1 MTVEIITVEI
11 LPLNTAIQPSKHCF
25 LEARKHLKLSPMGYC
40 CLSRALS
47 LNQAINS
54 APLRTLPKHWGQF
67 YSKRKLSVT
76 CLSLVPK
83 TRTENSVMSGLLHK
97 LITFASA
104 SNSWWDHSLDCQEVK
119 ILPINILKLL
129 DHKGQSISWQSPG
142 LPMTDFTLLSLSI
155 PASCQEGW
163 YILGYSWDLYTKSK
177 GNTTITFNGLGFWS
191 ILSQYLVLSVT
202 AFGSCQNCHRS
213 YSFCRMAIW
222 SNVTTCKR
230 WNYFFS
236 C

>member
-1 MTVEIITVEI
+1 MVTVEV

-25 LEARKHLKLSPMGYC
+25 LGARKHLKLSPMGYC

-54 APLRTLPKHWGQF
+54 APLRTLPKYWGQF
-67 YSKRKLSVT
+67 YSKRKLSMT

-83 TRTENSVMSGLLHK
+83 TSTENSVMSGLLHK

-119 ILPINILKLL
+119 ILPINILELL
-129 DHKGQSISWQSPG
+129 VHKGQSILWQSPG

-155 PASCQEGW
+155 PASCQEN
-163 YILGYSWDLYTKSK
+163 ILGL
-177 GNTTITFNGLGFWS
+177 GIFLGFVYQ
-191 ILSQYLVLSVT
+191 IKGKHTYN
-202 AFGSCQNCHRS
+202 F
-213 YSFCRMAIW
+213 
-222 SNVTTCKR
+222 
-230 WNYFFS
+230 
-236 C
+236 